1 MNVNNVMKN
10 VAYQQADNVGGTS
23 VKGMIDAALQ
33 IADDRRRIL
42 EEMQSALLS
51 DDIEALKRLA
61 SKLCGDEDD

>member
-1 MNVNNVMKN
+1 MNVNNIMKN

-61 SKLCGDEDD
+61 SKLCGLEDD

>member
-1 MNVNNVMKN
+1 MNVNNIMKN

-61 SKLCGDEDD
+61 STLCGLEDD

>member
-1 MNVNNVMKN
+1 MNVNNIMKN
-10 VAYQQADNVGGTS
+10 VAYQQADDVGGRS

-51 DDIEALKRLA
+51 DDIEALKRLV